1 LKNLRG
7 AKDQGQSTKDAF
19 KPMDLNSVERLL
31 AEHNITT
38 IKVGGFDMDG
48 VLRGKYISREKF
60 LSAAEHGLGFCDVI
74 FGWDSSDVLY
84 DNAQVTGWHTGYP
97 DALARID
104 LSTFRIVPWE
114 PATALFLLDFFDSA
128 GNPLAVS
135 PREVLRHVVSKAE
148 GMGLAPVVATEF
160 EYFFFKEDSHTVR
173 EKHYR
178 DMTPLSPG
186 MFGYSIL
193 RSGTYSEL
201 AHAVLDSMLTLGI
214 ELEGLHTETGPG
226 VYETAIKYDAA
237 MRAADKAALFKL
249 AIKQIAARHG
259 LIATFMAKWNSNLPG
274 SSGHLHESLWDKELK
289 TNLFHDA
296 QSADGMSEQ
305 ASQFVA
311 GQLALMPEFAALACP
326 TINSYKRLVPGVWAP
341 TNATWGVD
349 NRTTALRVVAGPSP
363 KSARVEYRL
372 TGADINPHIAIAASL
387 ASGIYGIEKRLAPP
401 APVAGSAY
409 GTDAPPLP
417 KSLDEATSLLKQSHA
432 ARELL
437 GEEFID
443 HYVRTREWEVRQS
456 ERAVTDWELERYFEI
471 I

>member
-1 LKNLRG
+1 M
-7 AKDQGQSTKDAF
+7 TKDAF
-19 KPMDLNSVERLL
+19 NSMDLNSVERLL

-38 IKVGGFDMDG
+38 IKVGGFDIDG

-84 DNAQVTGWHTGYP
+84 DPASGTRVTGWHTGYP

-104 LSTFRIVPWE
+104 LSTFRIIPWE
-114 PATALFLLDFFDSA
+114 PGTALFLLDFYDRQDR
-128 GNPLAVS
+128 PLVVS
-135 PREVLRHVVSKAE
+135 PRQVLRQVISKAE
-148 GMGLAPVVATEF
+148 GMGFAPVVATEF
-160 EYFFFKEDSHTVR
+160 EYFFFKEDSHSVR

-178 DMTPLSPG
+178 GMTPLSPG
-186 MFGYSIL
+186 MFGYSVL
-193 RSGTYSEL
+193 RTGMFSEL
-201 AHAVLDSMLTLGI
+201 AHAVLDSTHAFDI
-214 ELEGLHTETGPG
+214 ELEGFHTETGPG
-226 VYETAIKYDAA
+226 VYETAIKYDTA

-259 LIATFMAKWNSNLPG
+259 LMATFMAKWNSNLPG

-296 QSADGMSEQ
+296 QSADGMAEQ
-305 ASQFVA
+305 ARQFVA

-326 TINSYKRLVPGVWAP
+326 TVNSYKRLVPGVWAP
-341 TNATWGVD
+341 TNATWGID

-372 TGADINPHIAIAASL
+372 TGADINPYIAIAASL
-387 ASGIYGIEKRLAPP
+387 ASGLYGIEKRLTPP
-401 APVAGSAY
+401 QPVAGSAY
-409 GTDAPPLP
+409 ATDAPELP
-417 KSLDEATSLLKQSHA
+417 RSLDEATRRLKQSHA

-443 HYVRTREWEVRQS
+443 HYIRTREWEVRQS